1 MTTQAQLS
9 LRVGLST
16 EKWSA
21 LKIAPAEN
29 YSPLFTVTQFWVL
42 TSFSLINS
50 FESFQFFVKVEQSNH
65 VWCCR
70 QQELSS
76 FLPGLS
82 NITASYMPQ
91 FLFLFEII
99 FTIYRSFTG
108 ELPHWPGQKMKHVCK
123 TNENELLDFIC
134 TILIQGHFIWRALH
148 FSDGHFNFHMAT
160 NLIQIHI
167 ELESGQLQ
175 KPCLVI
181 HNLDPFRSQ
190 GQSSLHRFLSV
201 YTALDIQWKTPL
213 KNIIIKGEQSGIK
226 MSENIIFYEYF

>member
-1 MTTQAQLS
+1 M
-9 LRVGLST
+9 
-16 EKWSA
+16 
-21 LKIAPAEN
+21 KIAPAEN
-29 YSPLFTVTQFWVL
+29 YSPLFTVTQLWVL

-70 QQELSS
+70 QQKLSS

-99 FTIYRSFTG
+99 FTIYRPFTG
-108 ELPHWPGQKMKHVCK
+108 ELPHWPGHFVLNECLERRKMFVKPTKMNYTWFHSYNFDPG
-123 TNENELLDFIC
+123 TFYLRLW
-134 TILIQGHFIWRALH
+134 GALH
-148 FSDGHFNFHMAT
+148 FSVGHFNFHMAT

-181 HNLDPFRSQ
+181 HNLDPFRSR

-213 KNIIIKGEQSGIK
+213 ENIIIKGEQSGI
-226 MSENIIFYEYF
+226 

>member
-1 MTTQAQLS
+1 MTIQAQLS

-70 QQELSS
+70 QQKLSS

-134 TILIQGHFIWRALH
+134 TGTFYLKGPSLLWWSFQ
-148 FSDGHFNFHMAT
+148 FSHGYKFNT
-160 NLIQIHI
+160 NSHWAGVRTIAKTL
-167 ELESGQLQ
+167 
-175 KPCLVI
+175 PC
-181 HNLDPFRSQ
+181 HP
-190 GQSSLHRFLSV
+190 
-201 YTALDIQWKTPL
+201 
-213 KNIIIKGEQSGIK
+213 
-226 MSENIIFYEYF
+226 